1 MFIFGAFLANI
12 IINHLNL
19 RDMKKMFLMLAAV
32 AGLAL
37 TSCKDNKKPEE
48 AVKEGAEKIE
58 EIANEGAA
66 EAVDAATLGDE
77 LAKGLEAS
85 DGEGLKGKID
95 QAKAY
100 ATQLLSEGKG
110 EQAKGII
117 EKIQNFLSENA
128 DKVKGVIGDN
138 EYVQG
143 ALDWVKGIDAGQL
156 VDKAKDALGVEG
168 AGEAVDAAKDAAV
181 DKAAAAAEAV
191 KDAPAKAAEAAE
203 AVKDAAVE
211 KGNEA
216 IESAKEAVKA
226 APEAAKEAA
235 AEAVEKGKEAVKE
248 AAKDAVDKGIEKVG
262 GLLKK

>member
-1 MFIFGAFLANI
+1 
-12 IINHLNL
+12 
-19 RDMKKMFLMLAAV
+19 MKKMFLMLVAV
-32 AGLAL
+32 AGMVL
-37 TSCKDNKKPEE
+37 TSCDSCNKDANKAKD
-48 AVKEGAEKIE
+48 AAQEGAEKIE
-58 EIANEGAA
+58 EIANEGA

-100 ATQLLSEGKG
+100 ATQLLQDGKG
-110 EQAKGII
+110 EEAKGII
-117 EKIQNFLSENA
+117 EKIQSFLSENA
-128 DKVKGVIGDN
+128 DKVKSVIGDN

-143 ALDWVKGIDAGQL
+143 AIDWVKGVDAGAL
-156 VDKAKDALGVEG
+156 VDKAKDALGVES
-168 AGEAVDAAKDAAV
+168 AGEAVDAAKDAAA

-191 KDAPAKAAEAAE
+191 KAAPAKAVEAAE

-216 IESAKEAVKA
+216 IESAKEAVKE
-226 APEAAKEAA
+226 APEAVKEAA
-235 AEAVEKGKEAVKE
+235 KEAVEKGKEAVKD